1 MTHPFDRRSVLRS
14 VLMVTGSTY
23 VTYIVGL
30 VTSTLIARSLGPAD
44 FGRYSYLVWLSGV
57 LIMLSTNG
65 LTTSGMRF
73 ISESI
78 GRGNEAAARDING
91 WLLRRH
97 YISLVLVAAGFTLL
111 MQWLEPAGWEDNI
124 WTFAGIAL
132 LSSAAKAD
140 YLFCSSI
147 AKGYGIFSVEAST
160 TNLMSVASLVGVIAL
175 ASTRQPLD
183 AYLVLFV
190 ALSIGH
196 SVLTRYFVRR
206 REIAPTF
213 NPVDA
218 DLAVR
223 MRRHYHWTI
232 ALALVAAFSNK
243 SIETFLLNRWTG
255 PEAVGFFA
263 IAATL
268 TRGGIDLLSSG
279 LNSVLM
285 PMMAHAFGGGGL
297 GQANV
302 ILGNA
307 VRYFLFLG
315 LLLAGAGALCAEP
328 VVTVM
333 YGAKYEPAILVLQV
347 MLVVGGLT
355 IVDSAFGA
363 VLSITDNQNVRVG
376 AATVYIVVT
385 AIAAI
390 LLVPK
395 YGLLGA
401 VAAHAMSRTIGCVMV
416 AAIVVRTLKVRLP
429 FAAILRLFLSALLGA
444 IAAGGVLLIDRGIL
458 AQTIAAVVFASV
470 YLVATLPLGAW
481 HESDLRTMSSI
492 AARVPMLRGVVERLA
507 GILRGR

>member
-1 MTHPFDRRSVLRS
+1 
-14 VLMVTGSTY
+14 
-23 VTYIVGL
+23 
-30 VTSTLIARSLGPAD
+30 
-44 FGRYSYLVWLSGV
+44 
-57 LIMLSTNG
+57 
-65 LTTSGMRF
+65 
-73 ISESI
+73 
-78 GRGNEAAARDING
+78 
-91 WLLRRH
+91 
-97 YISLVLVAAGFTLL
+97 
-111 MQWLEPAGWEDNI
+111 
-124 WTFAGIAL
+124 
-132 LSSAAKAD
+132 
-140 YLFCSSI
+140 
-147 AKGYGIFSVEAST
+147 
-160 TNLMSVASLVGVIAL
+160 
-175 ASTRQPLD
+175 
-183 AYLVLFV
+183 
-190 ALSIGH
+190 
-196 SVLTRYFVRR
+196 VRR

-213 NPVDA
+213 NAIDA
-218 DLAVR
+218 ELAVR

-285 PMMAHAFGGGGL
+285 PMMAHAFGGGGID
-297 GQANV
+297 QANV

-328 VVTVM
+328 IVTVM
-333 YGAKYEPAILVLQV
+333 YGAKYEPAILALQV
-347 MLVVGGLT
+347 MLVVGGFT

-376 AATVYIVVT
+376 AATIYIVVT

-390 LLVPK
+390 LLIPK

-401 VAAHAMSRTIGCVMV
+401 VAAHAMSRTIGCLMV
-416 AAIVVRTLKVRLP
+416 ATIVVRTLKVRLP
-429 FAAILRLFLSALLGA
+429 FAQILRLFLAALFGA
-444 IAAGGVLLIDRGIL
+444 IAAGGVLLINRGIL
-458 AQTIAAVVFASV
+458 AQAIAAVAFASV
-470 YLVATLPLGAW
+470 YLVATLLLGAW

-492 AARVPMLRGVVERLA
+492 AARVPMLRNVVERLA